1 MIDKINNINIQD
13 IVGNS
18 LPKQNDTNKTSS
30 TDDADSSLQVDYASL
45 IEKAAQI
52 PPEDED
58 AIQQAQILLESGNL
72 DTTENIRAA
81 AQNIIDSPRRTVTA
95 PPA

>member
-18 LPKQNDTNKTSS
+18 LPKQNDTNKASS
-30 TDDADSSLQVDYASL
+30 TNDADTSLQVDYASL
-45 IEKAAQI
+45 IEQAAKI
-52 PPEDED
+52 PQEDEN
-58 AIQQAQILLESGNL
+58 AVQQAQILLESGNL

-81 AQNIIDSPRRTVTA
+81 AQNIIDLGI
-95 PPA
+95 